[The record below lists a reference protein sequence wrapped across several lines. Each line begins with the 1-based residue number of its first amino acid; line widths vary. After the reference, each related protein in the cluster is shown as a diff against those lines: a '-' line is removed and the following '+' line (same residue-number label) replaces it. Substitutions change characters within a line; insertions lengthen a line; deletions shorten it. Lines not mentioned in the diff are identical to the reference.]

1 MLKPVNVL
9 KQPVWFHSCQVTLS
23 RNGLSREHHL
33 QSHFARHS
41 TAHCNPWG
49 GTEQSHVD
57 AARRYPGTRSV
68 IGYYWLSLVT
78 AKYQFFPLAI
88 TNPCWYCR
96 SRRHSKDNEKD
107 TEIFEKDKL
116 QWTNHCYLL
125 WGTCWIA
132 SSGDGWTTHA
142 IILTDSISPDW
153 NVSMV
158 DTHLWTFLWVYCPG
172 QARVKGF

>member
-96 SRRHSKDNEKD
+96 SRRHSKDNEKERFLKK
-107 TEIFEKDKL
+107 TNCSEPITVIFCGVHAGL
-116 QWTNHCYLL
+116 PQVVTV
-125 WGTCWIA
+125 GPPMP
-132 SSGDGWTTHA
+132 SSSQ
-142 IILTDSISPDW
+142 I
-153 NVSMV
+153 
-158 DTHLWTFLWVYCPG
+158 
-172 QARVKGF
+172 Q